1 MKSKISICFLTI
13 VVILLALV
21 MIEKINTQRA
31 ADKAAI
37 IAQSNEN
44 DKEEKMKKKAFW
56 HQMRLRMQNT
66 ASKMTPEC
74 CLYTTPLQVK
84 NTLTQACILKNYP
97 MKQKIRLQMDSTFLT
112 KLICTIFLKAIQ
124 VNVKINQLGE
134 KICTM

>member
-44 DKEEKMKKKAFW
+44 DKEEKNEK
-56 HQMRLRMQNT
+56 
-66 ASKMTPEC
+66 
-74 CLYTTPLQVK
+74 
-84 NTLTQACILKNYP
+84 
-97 MKQKIRLQMDSTFLT
+97 
-112 KLICTIFLKAIQ
+112 
-124 VNVKINQLGE
+124 E
-134 KICTM
+134 KIFEMVDCGCICGSHCRNRDICIYAV

>member
-44 DKEEKMKKKAFW
+44 DKEEKNEKESLLTSNEAKNAKYCIKNDSGMLSVYNA
-56 HQMRLRMQNT
+56 T
-66 ASKMTPEC
+66 ASEKYFDTGVYFEELPDE
-74 CLYTTPLQVK
+74 
-84 NTLTQACILKNYP
+84 A
-97 MKQKIRLQMDSTFLT
+97 KIRLQTDSTFLT
-112 KLICTIFLKAIQ
+112 KLICTIFLKAIR

-134 KICTM
+134 RICTM

>member
-44 DKEEKMKKKAFW
+44 DKEEKNEKESLLTSNEAKNAK
-56 HQMRLRMQNT
+56 T

-84 NTLTQACILKNYP
+84 NTLTQACILKNCQ

-112 KLICTIFLKAIQ
+112 KLICTIFLKAIR

-134 KICTM
+134 RICTM

>member
-44 DKEEKMKKKAFW
+44 DKEKNEKESLLTSNEAKNAKYCIKNDSGMLSVYNA
-56 HQMRLRMQNT
+56 T
-66 ASKMTPEC
+66 ASEKYFDTGVYFEELPDEAKNKVTNG
-74 CLYTTPLQVK
+74 LYFFNETDL
-84 NTLTQACILKNYP
+84 Y
-97 MKQKIRLQMDSTFLT
+97 DFL
-112 KLICTIFLKAIQ
+112 
-124 VNVKINQLGE
+124 E
-134 KICTM
+134 SYSS

>member
-44 DKEEKMKKKAFW
+44 DKKEKMAEYLPCDLSDW
-56 HQMRLRMQNT
+56 RDWRRSLVP
-66 ASKMTPEC
+66 PE
-74 CLYTTPLQVK
+74 K
-84 NTLTQACILKNYP
+84 N
-97 MKQKIRLQMDSTFLT
+97 
-112 KLICTIFLKAIQ
+112 
-124 VNVKINQLGE
+124 
-134 KICTM
+134 

>member
-44 DKEEKMKKKAFW
+44 DKEEKNEKESLLTSNEAKNAKYCIKNDSGM
-56 HQMRLRMQNT
+56 LSVYT
-66 ASKMTPEC
+66 A
-74 CLYTTPLQVK
+74 LQVK
-84 NTLTQACILKNYP
+84 NTLTQACILKNCQ

-112 KLICTIFLKAIQ
+112 KLICTIFLKAIR

-134 KICTM
+134 RICTM

>member
-44 DKEEKMKKKAFW
+44 DKEEKNEKESLLTSNEAKNAKYCI
-56 HQMRLRMQNT
+56 
-66 ASKMTPEC
+66 KMTQEC

-84 NTLTQACILKNYP
+84 NTLTQACILKNCP
-97 MKQKIRLQMDSTFLT
+97 MKQKIRLQTDSTFLT

-134 KICTM
+134 RICTM

>member
-44 DKEEKMKKKAFW
+44 DKEEKNEKESLLTSNEAKNAKYCIKNDSGMLSVYSA
-56 HQMRLRMQNT
+56 T
-66 ASKMTPEC
+66 ANEKYFDTGVYFEELPEE
-74 CLYTTPLQVK
+74 VK
-84 NTLTQACILKNYP
+84 NKVTNGLYFFNETDLY
-97 MKQKIRLQMDSTFLT
+97 DFL
-112 KLICTIFLKAIQ
+112 
-124 VNVKINQLGE
+124 E
-134 KICTM
+134 SYSS